1 MTYQAEAAKKIAYR
15 LEGKKDSLRQT
26 QDNGVKVTFS
36 IHPQD
41 MHPALYSDPMGQR
54 YVIVIVPIDDNEQP
68 KQNEVQQPSLR
79 STASP
84 VGKGLDSQRDSKSWG
99 DMSPAQ
105 QAGIRC
111 SDPEFQA
118 FLGAQDAEKA
128 AAIVREK
135 CGVASRSEI
144 IPGTD
149 AFVYWKAIDGAF
161 RDQQFEQRYT

>member
-1 MTYQAEAAKKIAYR
+1 MTYEAEQAVEIAYR

-68 KQNEVQQPSLR
+68 KQNEVQQCRLSQEPA

-84 VGKGLDSQRDSKSWG
+84 CDKGLDSRKDSKSI
-99 DMSPAQ
+99 AQ
-105 QAGIRC
+105 TIGGYCAW
-111 SDPEFQA
+111 DEFQE
-118 FLGAQDAEKA
+118 FLGVSDAENA
-128 AAIVREK
+128 ARIVREK
-135 CGVASRSEI
+135 CGVTSRKEI
-144 IPGTD
+144 QGGD
-149 AFVYWKAIDGAF
+149 ALAAWKTIERAF
-161 RDQQFEQRYT
+161 QDWQFEQRYK